1 MLFDIL
7 AQQQVDLVVLGG
19 DIFDNPK
26 PTLPELKLF
35 YESIAKFTVPVKII
49 SGNHEAID
57 KRLYTYDYI
66 PEVGYTYCDKEII
79 EVGKTHV
86 VLCGHKN
93 LKSLFEV
100 IHNLKDKKTILFTH
114 IRCTVPPYI
123 KEEFPTKILSEK
135 FDLVISGDIHY
146 PYAPHDNFRY
156 SGTPYGL
163 KYTTNVSHGYF
174 IVCTD
179 TLGVE
184 YRELNLPNR
193 LKLECKASELHK
205 LKLNNT
211 DKFKIKVVGSIEEL
225 QALEL
230 PRFNVVYEKNI
241 ISQETTEQVTI
252 VDGKIS
258 VLDTLKEHTKEM
270 FGLSEKIMDIGD
282 GVLVDVMSRYKGT

>member
-1 MLFDIL
+1 M
-7 AQQQVDLVVLGG
+7 DLVILGG
-19 DIFDNPK
+19 DIFDSPK

-35 YESIAKFTVPVKII
+35 YENIAKFTVPVKII

-57 KRLYTYDYI
+57 KLLYTYDYI
-66 PEVGYTYCDKEII
+66 PEVGYTYSDKEII

-93 LKSLFEV
+93 LKSLFEI

-146 PYAPHDNFRY
+146 PYEPHDNFRY

-163 KYTTNVSHGYF
+163 KYATNVSHGYF
-174 IVCTD
+174 IVSTD
-179 TLGVE
+179 TLEVE
-184 YRELNLPNR
+184 YKELNLPNR
-193 LKLECKASELHK
+193 LKLECKATELSK
-205 LKLNNT
+205 LKLNDI

-230 PRFNVVYEKNI
+230 PKFNVVYEKTI
-241 ISQETTEQVTI
+241 VRQETTEQVTI
-252 VDGKIS
+252 VDGKIN

-282 GVLVDVMSRYKGT
+282 GVLVDIMSKYRGT